1 MKILVYGAS
10 GTGKTL
16 LSQRLSKD
24 LLIDFYS
31 IDDIF
36 WKKKFTEVH
45 NAVFIEDKIS
55 SIINTY
61 NWIVEGAYLDDF
73 MKSLFVNADII
84 IYCKEK
90 NIIKLCY
97 RIIRRKKQ
105 KENFASIINL
115 LIWNLCNLMKD
126 NYGKR
131 ISIYKFKVISIK
143 NVKKEYD
150 MMVNYIKEGSV
161 YE

>member
-1 MKILVYGAS
+1 
-10 GTGKTL
+10 
-16 LSQRLSKD
+16 
-24 LLIDFYS
+24 
-31 IDDIF
+31 
-36 WKKKFTEVH
+36 
-45 NAVFIEDKIS
+45 
-55 SIINTY
+55 
-61 NWIVEGAYLDDF
+61 

-90 NIIKLCY
+90 NIIKLCC

>member
-61 NWIVEGAYLDDF
+61 NWI
-73 MKSLFVNADII
+73 
-84 IYCKEK
+84 EK
-90 NIIKLCY
+90 NIIKLCC